1 MTNTIHRFIQDGEYI
16 VLDVNSGGVHVVDEI
31 VYDLI
36 GELEPP
42 LSEKMPAGIPEKL
55 PKYSAEELKECYD
68 EIYSLYSDGILFS
81 TDEYRKYAELSVK
94 APIKAMCLHVSH
106 DCDLRCKYCFA
117 STGDFG
123 TGRKIM
129 TPETGRKAIDFLIEK
144 SYGRE
149 NLELDFF
156 GGEPLM
162 AWETIK
168 ATVDYARSVEK
179 QYNKNFRFTVTTNGM
194 LLNDE
199 KIEYINREMSNCVLS
214 LDGRKEVND
223 NIRVTRSGKGCYD
236 IIVPKY
242 RQLVES
248 RVNPG
253 RTDYYV
259 RGTFTKYNLDFVED
273 VLHIAELGFDQ
284 LSVEPVT
291 APSDAPYAITEEDL
305 PEIFAQYDRLY
316 RIMAEHVEKTG
327 KKPFNFFHYMIDL
340 NQGPCA
346 VKRLRGC
353 GCGNEYVA
361 VTPDGDIYPCHQ
373 FVGIDEWKMGNI
385 YQGNVDA
392 DIANYFAKTH
402 IYSKE
407 GCPDCWAR
415 FYCSGGCNANGFIY
429 EGDVRKPHKIQCALM
444 KKRLEC
450 GIALG
455 VKVSEASGGEAAETA
470 VPYSGR

>member
-1 MTNTIHRFIQDGEYI
+1 MNNSIHRFRQGDMYI
-16 VLDVNSGGVHVVDEI
+16 VLDVNSGGVHVVDKM
-31 VYDLI
+31 VYDML
-36 GELEPP
+36 GLLNPP
-42 LSEKMPAGIPEKL
+42 LSEEMPAEITKILTDYDE
-55 PKYSAEELKECYD
+55 ADLKECYE
-68 EIYSLYSDGILFS
+68 EIYSLYCDKILFS
-81 TDEYRKYAELSVK
+81 TDEYRQYAEMSIK

-106 DCDLRCKYCFA
+106 DCNLRCKYCFA
-117 STGDFG
+117 ETGDFG

-144 SYGRE
+144 SAGRQ

-162 AWETIK
+162 AWDTVK

-179 QYNKNFRFTVTTNGM
+179 QHGKNFRFTITTNGM
-194 LLNDE
+194 LLDDE

-223 NIRVTRSGKGCYD
+223 NIRITPNNKGCYD
-236 IIVPKY
+236 IIMPKY
-242 RQLVES
+242 KKLVAE
-248 RVNPG
+248 RTQEG

-259 RGTFTKYNLDFVED
+259 RGTFTKFNLDFVED
-273 VLHIAELGFDQ
+273 VLHIAEEGFDQ

-291 APSDAPYAITEEDL
+291 APEEMDYAITEKDL
-305 PEIFAQYDRLY
+305 PVIYKGYDRLY
-316 RIMAEHVEKTG
+316 DIMAESVEKTG

-340 NQGPCA
+340 QQGPCA
-346 VKRLRGC
+346 IKRLRGC

-373 FVGIDEWKMGNI
+373 FVGIDEWKMGTI
-385 YQGNVDA
+385 YDGKVDQE
-392 DIANYFAKTH
+392 IANYFAKTH

-407 GCPDCWAR
+407 GCSECWAR
-415 FYCSGGCNANGFIY
+415 FYCSGGCNATSFIY
-429 EGDVRKPHKIQCALM
+429 DGDVRKPNKLQCELM
-444 KKRLEC
+444 KKRIEC

-455 VKVSEASGGEAAETA
+455 VKMRESE
-470 VPYSGR
+470 

>member
-1 MTNTIHRFIQDGEYI
+1 MTNTIHRFRQGGENI
-16 VLDVNSGGVHVVDEI
+16 VLDVNSGGVHIVDDI
-31 VYDLI
+31 VYEMTGL
-36 GELEPP
+36 LEPP
-42 LSEKMPAGIPEKL
+42 LTAEMPPELPGKMSAYPE
-55 PKYSAEELKECYD
+55 EELRECYA
-68 EIYSLYSDGILFS
+68 EIYELYKDGILYS
-81 TDEYRKYAELSVK
+81 ADEYRKYADIAVK

-106 DCDLRCKYCFA
+106 DCNLRCKYCFA
-117 STGDFG
+117 ATGDFG

-144 SYGRE
+144 SMGRQ

-162 AWETIK
+162 AWETVK

-179 QYNKNFRFTVTTNGM
+179 QHGKNFRFTITTNGM
-194 LLNDE
+194 LLDDE
-199 KIEYINREMSNCVLS
+199 KIDYINREMSNCVLS

-223 NIRVTRSGKGCYD
+223 DIRVTPNGKGCYD

-242 RQLVES
+242 RKLVEG
-248 RVNPG
+248 RVNEG

-259 RGTFTKYNLDFVED
+259 RGTFTKYNLDFSAD
-273 VLHIAELGFDQ
+273 VQHIAGLGFYQ
-284 LSVEPVT
+284 LSVEPVS
-291 APSDAPYAITEEDL
+291 APSDKPWAITEDDL
-305 PEIFAQYDRLY
+305 PAIYEQYDRLY
-316 RIMAEHVEKTG
+316 EIMADSVEKTG
-327 KKPFNFFHYMIDL
+327 KKPLNFFHYMIDL

-373 FVGIDEWKMGNI
+373 FVGIDEWKMGSI
-385 YQGNVDA
+385 YTGDVDEKIA
-392 DIANYFAKTH
+392 DYFAKTH
-402 IYSKE
+402 IYSKK
-407 GCPDCWAR
+407 GCSDCWAR

-429 EGDVRKPHKIQCALM
+429 EGDVRTPHAIQCAMM
-444 KKRLEC
+444 KKRVEC

-455 VKVSEASGGEAAETA
+455 VKLGERAADESTA
-470 VPYSGR
+470 TPGC

>member
-1 MTNTIHRFIQDGEYI
+1 MTNTIHRFRQGGENI
-16 VLDVNSGGVHVVDEI
+16 ILDVNSGGVHIVDDI
-31 VYDLI
+31 VYEMTGL
-36 GELEPP
+36 LEPP
-42 LSEKMPAGIPEKL
+42 LTAEMPPELPGKMSAYPE
-55 PKYSAEELKECYD
+55 EELRECYA
-68 EIYSLYSDGILFS
+68 EIYELYKDGILYS
-81 TDEYRKYAELSVK
+81 ADEYRKYADIAVK

-106 DCDLRCKYCFA
+106 DCNLRCKYCFA
-117 STGDFG
+117 ATGDFG

-144 SYGRE
+144 SMGRQ

-162 AWETIK
+162 AWETVK

-179 QYNKNFRFTVTTNGM
+179 QHGKNFRFTITTNGM
-194 LLNDE
+194 LLDDE
-199 KIEYINREMSNCVLS
+199 KIDYINREMSNCVLS

-223 NIRVTRSGKGCYD
+223 DIRVTPNGKGCYD
-236 IIVPKY
+236 IIVPRY
-242 RQLVES
+242 RKLVEG
-248 RVNPG
+248 RVNEG

-259 RGTFTKYNLDFVED
+259 RGTFTKYNLDFSED
-273 VLHIAELGFDQ
+273 VKHIAGLGFYQ
-284 LSVEPVT
+284 LSVEPVS
-291 APSDAPYAITEEDL
+291 APSDKPWAITEDDL
-305 PEIFAQYDRLY
+305 PAIYEQYDRLY
-316 RIMAEHVEKTG
+316 EIMADSVEKTG

-373 FVGIDEWKMGNI
+373 FVGIDEWKMGSI
-385 YQGNVDA
+385 YTGDVDEKIA
-392 DIANYFAKTH
+392 DYFAKTH
-402 IYSKE
+402 IYSKK
-407 GCPDCWAR
+407 GCSDCWAR

-429 EGDVRKPHKIQCALM
+429 EGDVRTPHAIQCAMM
-444 KKRLEC
+444 KKRVEC

-455 VKVSEASGGEAAETA
+455 VKLGERAADESTA
-470 VPYSGR
+470 TPGC

>member
-1 MTNTIHRFIQDGEYI
+1 MTNTIHRFIQSGEYI
-16 VLDVNSGGVHVVDEI
+16 VVDVNSGGVHVVDKL
-31 VYDLI
+31 VYDMI
-36 GELEPP
+36 GLLEPP
-42 LSEKMPAGIPEKL
+42 IAEEMPERLLSELAGYP
-55 PKYSAEELKECYD
+55 AEEVRECYA
-68 EIYSLYSDGILFS
+68 EIYSLYKDKILFS
-81 TDEYRKYAELSVK
+81 EDDYRKYADIAVK

-106 DCDLRCKYCFA
+106 DCNLRCKYCFA

-144 SYGRE
+144 SMGRQ

-162 AWETIK
+162 AWETVK

-179 QYNKNFRFTVTTNGM
+179 QHGKNFRFTVTTNGM
-194 LLNDE
+194 LLDDE
-199 KIEYINREMSNCVLS
+199 KIDYINREMSNCVLS

-223 NIRVTRSGKGCYD
+223 NTRPTPNGKGCYD

-242 RQLVES
+242 KKLVSE
-248 RVNPG
+248 RVNEG

-273 VLHIAELGFDQ
+273 VLHIASLGFDQ
-284 LSVEPVT
+284 LSVEPVS
-291 APSDAPYAITEEDL
+291 APADKPYAITEDDL
-305 PEIFAQYDRLY
+305 PKIFEQYDKLY
-316 RIMAEHVEKTG
+316 DIMAESVEKTG

-385 YQGNVDA
+385 YDGVVDA
-392 DIANYFAKTH
+392 KIADYFAKTH
-402 IYSKE
+402 IYSKK
-407 GCPDCWAR
+407 GCADCWAR

-429 EGDVRKPHKIQCALM
+429 EGDVRTPYKIQCAMM
-444 KKRLEC
+444 KKRVEC

-455 VKVSEASGGEAAETA
+455 VKLNEAKEREASQNA
-470 VPYSGR
+470 

>member
-1 MTNTIHRFIQDGEYI
+1 MTNTIHRFRQGGENI
-16 VLDVNSGGVHVVDEI
+16 ILDVNSGGVHIVDDI
-31 VYDLI
+31 VYDMTGL
-36 GELEPP
+36 LEPP
-42 LSEKMPAGIPEKL
+42 LSEEMPERLISEL
-55 PKYSAEELKECYD
+55 PAYSAEELRECYG
-68 EIYSLYSDGILFS
+68 EIYELYKDGILYS
-81 TDEYRKYAELSVK
+81 ADEYRKYADIKVK

-106 DCDLRCKYCFA
+106 DCNLRCKYCFA
-117 STGDFG
+117 ATGDFG

-144 SYGRE
+144 SMGRE

-162 AWETIK
+162 AWETVK
-168 ATVDYARSVEK
+168 ATVDYARSIEK
-179 QYNKNFRFTVTTNGM
+179 QHGKNFRFTVTTNGM
-194 LLNDE
+194 LLDDE

-223 NIRVTRSGKGCYD
+223 NIRVTPNGKGCYD
-236 IIVPKY
+236 IIVPRYKK
-242 RQLVES
+242 LVEG
-248 RVNPG
+248 RVNEG

-259 RGTFTKYNLDFVED
+259 RGTFTKFNLDFVED
-273 VLHIAELGFDQ
+273 VLHIAELGFYQ
-284 LSVEPVT
+284 LSVEPVS
-291 APSDAPYAITEEDL
+291 APADKPWAITEDDL
-305 PEIFAQYDRLY
+305 PKIYEQYDRLY
-316 RIMAEHVEKTG
+316 EIMAENVEKTG

-385 YQGNVDA
+385 YTGDVDPKIA
-392 DIANYFAKTH
+392 DYFAKTH
-402 IYSKE
+402 IYSKQ
-407 GCPDCWAR
+407 GCSDCWAR

-429 EGDVRKPHKIQCALM
+429 EGDVRIPHKLQCAMM
-444 KKRLEC
+444 KKRVEC

-455 VKVSEASGGEAAETA
+455 VKLGEHNDSETTA
-470 VPYSGR
+470 TPGC

>member
-1 MTNTIHRFIQDGEYI
+1 MTNTIHRFIQDGNFI

-36 GELEPP
+36 GLLEPP
-42 LSEKMPAGIPEKL
+42 LYGDMPYDIAEKL
-55 PKYSAEELKECYD
+55 PKYTETELKECYS
-68 EIYSLYSDGILFS
+68 EIYELYKEDILFS
-81 TDEYRKYAELSVK
+81 RDEYRKYAELSVK
-94 APIKAMCLHVSH
+94 APIKALCLHVSH
-106 DCDLRCKYCFA
+106 DCNLRCKYCFA

-129 TPETGRKAIDFLIEK
+129 TPETGKKAIDFLIEK
-144 SYGRE
+144 SYSRR

-179 QYNKNFRFTVTTNGM
+179 QHNKNFRFTVTTNGI
-194 LLNDE
+194 LLDDE
-199 KIEYINREMSNCVLS
+199 KIDYINREMSNCVLS
-214 LDGRKEVND
+214 LDGRKSVND
-223 NIRVTRSGKGCYD
+223 NTRPTPNGSGSYD
-236 IIVPKY
+236 VIVPKY
-242 RQLVES
+242 KKLVEG
-248 RVNPG
+248 RKNPG

-259 RGTFTKYNLDFVED
+259 RGTFTKYNLDFVDD

-291 APSDAPYAITEEDL
+291 ASPEMPYAITEEDL
-305 PEIFAQYDRLY
+305 PKIYEQYDKLY
-316 RIMAEHVEKTG
+316 HIMSERVEKTG
-327 KKPFNFFHYMIDL
+327 KKPFNFFHFMIDL
-340 NQGPCA
+340 DQGPCA

-385 YQGNVDA
+385 YQGTVDA
-392 DIANYFAKTH
+392 NIANYFAKTH

-407 GCPDCWAR
+407 GCSDCWAR
-415 FYCSGGCNANGFIY
+415 FYCSGGCNANGFLY

-455 VKVSEASGGEAAETA
+455 IKLKEANITEEAEI
-470 VPYSGR
+470 PFSGR

>member
-1 MTNTIHRFIQDGEYI
+1 MTNTIHRFKQGGDFI
-16 VLDVNSGGVHVVDEI
+16 VLDINSGGVHVVDEI
-31 VYDLI
+31 VYDMTGL
-36 GELEPP
+36 LEPP
-42 LSEKMPAGIPEKL
+42 LTGEFPAWLTEKL
-55 PKYSAEELKECYD
+55 PQYGEDELRECYA
-68 EIYSLYSDGILFS
+68 EIYELYKDKVLYSSDDYKRFADI
-81 TDEYRKYAELSVK
+81 AVK

-106 DCDLRCKYCFA
+106 DCDLRCRYCFA

-144 SYGRE
+144 SKGRQ

-179 QYNKNFRFTVTTNGM
+179 QHGKNFRFTVTTNGM
-194 LLNDE
+194 LLDDE
-199 KIEYINREMSNCVLS
+199 KIDYINREMSNCVLS

-223 NIRVTRSGKGCYD
+223 NIRVTKGGKGSYD
-236 IIVPKY
+236 LIVPRYKK
-242 RQLVES
+242 LVAG
-248 RVNPG
+248 RTNPG

-259 RGTFTKYNLDFVED
+259 RGTFTKFNLDFVED

-284 LSVEPVT
+284 LSVEPVS
-291 APSDAPYAITEEDL
+291 APADKPYAITEEEL
-305 PEIFAQYDRLY
+305 PKIYEQYDRLY
-316 RIMAEHVEKTG
+316 GIMAESVEKTG

-373 FVGIDEWKMGNI
+373 FVGLEDWKMGNI
-385 YQGNVDA
+385 YTGDVDQKIA
-392 DIANYFAKTH
+392 DYFAKTH

-407 GCPDCWAR
+407 GCEDCWAR

-429 EGDVRKPHKIQCALM
+429 EGDVRKPYKIQCAMM
-444 KKRLEC
+444 KKRVEC

-455 VKVSEASGGEAAETA
+455 IKLLDTGEHINEMPASAI
-470 VPYSGR
+470 